1 MRILDLIVLMSV
13 VSATA
18 ACDSGP
24 TKSESLQI
32 FAAATTAMASAQT
45 RAVTDAQ
52 QLQAPAELVLDFSGP
67 CTLGGTVG
75 VNGSYDGS
83 GTGDRAAFDMT
94 TAFSS
99 CKEAQGT
106 LDGSL
111 HWTSVVDGMSF
122 SATMTGDLDWTS
134 INGDSASCDFDLS
147 MAVTTASVMYS
158 GHLCGYDIRADLGIT
173 TGN

>member
-1 MRILDLIVLMSV
+1 MRTLDLVVLMSI
-13 VSATA
+13 VSAA

-24 TKSESLQI
+24 TKSESVQI
-32 FAAATTAMASAQT
+32 FAAATTSMTSAQA
-45 RAVTDAQ
+45 RAVSDAQ
-52 QLQAPAELVLDFSGP
+52 QLQPLVELVLDFTGP

-83 GTGDRAAFDMT
+83 GTGERAAFDMT

-111 HWTSVVDGMSF
+111 RWASVASGTSF
-122 SATMTGDLDWTS
+122 SATMTGDLDWS
-134 INGDSASCDFDLS
+134 NINGDSASCDFDLS
-147 MAVTTASVMYS
+147 MAVTPQTVMYS
-158 GHLCGYDIRADLGIT
+158 GHLCGYDLRADLGIS
-173 TGN
+173 TGI